1 MTTGAIIKAY
11 RERNHLTQ
19 EAVATYLGIKRELLS
34 FYETEEREASLETLE
49 KLSNLYGADL
59 LDFFE
64 TDAQQIKA
72 NVAFAFRAGG
82 INDADLPHLAAFR
95 KVIKNYFK
103 IIELEK
109 NNG

>member
-19 EAVATYLGIKRELLS
+19 EAVATYLGIKREMLS
-34 FYETEEREASLETLE
+34 MYETEEREASLEILE

-64 TDAQQIKA
+64 IDIQQINT
-72 NVAFAFRAGG
+72 NVAFAFRAGS
-82 INDADLPHLAAFR
+82 INDADLPHLAAFK

-103 IIELEK
+103 ILELEK
-109 NNG
+109 SNG

>member
-19 EAVATYLGIKRELLS
+19 EAVAAYLGIKREMLS
-34 FYETEEREASLETLE
+34 MYETAERDATLETLE

-64 TDAQQIKA
+64 TDAQQINT
-72 NVAFAFRAGG
+72 NVAFAFRADS
-82 INDADLPHLAAFR
+82 INDSDLPQLASFR

-103 IIELEK
+103 ILELEK
-109 NNG
+109 SNG